1 MPRTRGATML
11 QADPEKFLIA
21 IGNAGM
27 DLYEL
32 SKESGVGYSTICMM
46 RRGLYMKPWK
56 LGKVC
61 KVLEVKVEDIVRY
74 RGGESDAGT
83 TSN

>member
-1 MPRTRGATML
+1 MPRTRDTTML

-32 SKESGVGYSTICMM
+32 SKQSGVGYSTICMM

-61 KVLEVKVEDIVRY
+61 KVLEVK
-74 RGGESDAGT
+74 G
-83 TSN
+83 